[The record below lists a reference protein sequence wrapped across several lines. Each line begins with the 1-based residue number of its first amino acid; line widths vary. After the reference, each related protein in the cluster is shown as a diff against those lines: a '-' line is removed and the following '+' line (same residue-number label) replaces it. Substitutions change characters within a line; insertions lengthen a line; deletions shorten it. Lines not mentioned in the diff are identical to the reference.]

1 MKITFIISIFIIFQN
16 CLLYSACKNGFIKI
30 IGKVLDQDANP
41 INNVK
46 IIGFINNSSNIYYS
60 KIYSNDNEKSSPA
73 FIEKEEDTYAKSKP
87 DGSFELK
94 LYINL
99 WSWEE
104 GMGIPHCDERII
116 RIDVIFL
123 KDGYFPTRR
132 VILPIKEGI
141 FIDYKK
147 PIERV
152 VIDIGEVKI
161 LNIKEG
167 IERTYEIIYGVKRKK
182 K

>member
-1 MKITFIISIFIIFQN
+1 MNKKSYLIFYIILIN
-16 CLLYSACKNGFIKI
+16 VLLNARCDEGFITIKGRLI
-30 IGKVLDQDANP
+30 DQDGLPLNE
-41 INNVK
+41 VK
-46 IIGFINNSSNIYYS
+46 IIGFINNSSNIFY
-60 KIYSNDNEKSSPA
+60 EKSSSNGGEKGPPV
-73 FIEKEEDTYAKSKP
+73 FIEKEEDTYAKSKV

-94 LYINL
+94 LYMDL

-104 GMGIPHCDERII
+104 GRGIPHCDERII

-147 PIERV
+147 PIDRV

-167 IERTYEIIYGVKRKK
+167 IERTYEVIYGVKGKK